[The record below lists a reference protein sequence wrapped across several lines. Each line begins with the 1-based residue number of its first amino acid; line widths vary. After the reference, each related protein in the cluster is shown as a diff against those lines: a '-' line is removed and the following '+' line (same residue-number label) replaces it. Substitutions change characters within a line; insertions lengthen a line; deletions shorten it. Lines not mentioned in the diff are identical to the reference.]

1 MAIIVLES
9 SSLRVALLP
18 GLGAGVADL
27 SLRRDGAWWPVL
39 RRAQPEPDH
48 FNQLACYLLAP
59 WSNRIEAG
67 TFEFAGRTVEIAPN
81 WPDGTAIHGEV
92 CSISWRVEQRG
103 PTSAALSVRGE
114 PARGR
119 WPWAY
124 ECRVRYE
131 VQGACFASHLE
142 VTNLD
147 TTPMPAGLGYH
158 PFFAR
163 SILSTAD
170 HAHIRMASGGRFPAT
185 GMLPTGPAREDEHS
199 HALGAGVPADDLN
212 LDDVFMGSPKGAEVR
227 WPASG
232 VLLRFGSCEG
242 AGFSV
247 VYAPKG
253 AAGPPPYFCL
263 EPVTMLNNG
272 FNLMARGWEG
282 TGVRVLAPGE
292 SMSLGWSFGVEQ
304 AGPGH

>member
-1 MAIIVLES
+1 MTTIVLES
-9 SSLRVALLP
+9 SALRVALLP
-18 GLGAGVADL
+18 ALGAGVADL
-27 SLRRDGAWWPVL
+27 SLRRDDAWWPLL

-67 TFEFAGRTVEIAPN
+67 AFTFAGRNVRISPN
-81 WPDGTAIHGEV
+81 WSDGSAIHGEV
-92 CSISWRVEQRG
+92 CALPWQVEQRG
-103 PTSAALSVRGE
+103 PSSAAMRVRPDPG
-114 PARGR
+114 PGR

-131 VQGACFASHLE
+131 VHAARFTSRLD

-147 TTPMPAGLGYH
+147 TTPMPAGLGFH
-158 PFFAR
+158 PFFAKAVF
-163 SILSTAD
+163 STGDRAC
-170 HAHIRMASGGRFPAT
+170 IRLPSGGRFPAAR
-185 GMLPTGPAREDEHS
+185 MLPTDPARQDVHS
-199 HALGAGVPADDLN
+199 RALGAGVPADDLD
-212 LDDVFMGSPKGAEVR
+212 LDDVFLGSPESAEVR

-247 VYAPKG
+247 VYAPQA

-272 FNLMARGWEG
+272 FNLMARGWTQ
-282 TGVRVLAPGE
+282 TGVKVLAPGE
-292 SMSLGWSFGVEQ
+292 SMSLAWTFGVEQ
-304 AGPGH
+304 AGAGR

>member
-9 SSLRVALLP
+9 SSLRAAVLP
-18 GLGAGVADL
+18 ELGAGVADL
-27 SLRRDGAWWPVL
+27 SLRRDGDWWPLL
-39 RRAQPEPDH
+39 RRAHPRPSH

-67 TFEFAGRTVEIAPN
+67 VFEFAGRPVRLTPN

-92 CSISWRVEQRG
+92 CSASWQVEQRG
-103 PTSAALSVRGE
+103 PTSAVLRVRSE
-114 PARGR
+114 PGPGR

-131 VQGACFASHLE
+131 VAGERFLSRLE
-142 VTNLD
+142 LTNLD
-147 TTPMPAGLGYH
+147 TSPMPAGLGYH

-163 SILSTAD
+163 VLRSTAD
-170 HAHIRMASGGRFPAT
+170 RAHIRLANGGRFPAE

-199 HALGAGVPADDLN
+199 RALASGVSADDLN
-212 LDDVFMGSPKGAEVR
+212 LDDVFLGSPEGAEIR

-232 VLLRFGSCEG
+232 TVLRFGSCEG

-247 VYAPKG
+247 VYAPRGPAG
-253 AAGPPPYFCL
+253 APPFFCL
-263 EPVTMLNNG
+263 EPVSMLNNG
-272 FNLMARGWEG
+272 FNLMARGWSG
-282 TGVRVLAPGE
+282 TGVRRLAPGE
-292 SMSLGWSFGVEQ
+292 SMSLAWTFGVDQ
-304 AGPGH
+304 AGAGR